1 LRLAASLDQGSEHP
15 LADAIVQAAREQA
28 LSLDKV
34 EDFESSTGIGVHG
47 RVAGKLLALGNTAL
61 MEQAG
66 VQVAPLVTDAE
77 RLRSEGASVMYL
89 GVDGKLAGLLAV
101 SDPIKSS
108 TAEALA
114 MLRQVGI
121 RLVMATGD
129 GLTTAK
135 AVGARLG
142 IDEVHGEVKPA
153 DKLVLVEQL
162 QKAGAVVAMAGDG
175 INDAPAL
182 ARADVGIAMGTGTD
196 VAMNSA
202 QLTLVKGDLRG
213 IAFARALSQA
223 TVGNMRQNL
232 IFAFLYNALGIP
244 IAAGLLYPVTGWL
257 LSPLIAALAMS
268 LSSVSVVGNALRL
281 KWRKF

>member
-1 LRLAASLDQGSEHP
+1 
-15 LADAIVQAAREQA
+15 
-28 LSLDKV
+28 
-34 EDFESSTGIGVHG
+34 
-47 RVAGKLLALGNTAL
+47 
-61 MEQAG
+61 
-66 VQVAPLVTDAE
+66 
-77 RLRSEGASVMYL
+77 L

-175 INDAPAL
+175 IND
-182 ARADVGIAMGTGTD
+182 
-196 VAMNSA
+196 
-202 QLTLVKGDLRG
+202 
-213 IAFARALSQA
+213 
-223 TVGNMRQNL
+223 
-232 IFAFLYNALGIP
+232 
-244 IAAGLLYPVTGWL
+244 
-257 LSPLIAALAMS
+257 
-268 LSSVSVVGNALRL
+268 
-281 KWRKF
+281 